1 MPKARFMGVTAW
13 QVRLGVGVTAGVGIA
28 YVDNRAFQGEVSP
41 IVIVA
46 MLLGAAT
53 TATSF
58 WGRRGWIAAAAT
70 WIVVPLVHLVKHVFG
85 LPDTLHPNT
94 YGSILML
101 AGFTFVVAALG
112 AGGGML
118 IHRSVSA
125 TGAASSGR
133 GNPGGS

>member
-1 MPKARFMGVTAW
+1 MGLTSW
-13 QVRLGVGVTAGVGIA
+13 QVRLGVGVAAGVGIA
-28 YVDNRAFQGEVSP
+28 YVDNETFQGEVSP

-46 MLLGAAT
+46 MLLGATT
-53 TATSF
+53 TAAIV
-58 WGRRGWIAAAAT
+58 WGRRSWITVAAT
-70 WIVVPLVHLVKHVFG
+70 WIAVPLVHLVKHVFG

-112 AGGGML
+112 AGAGML
-118 IHRSVSA
+118 VHRSVGG
-125 TGAASSGR
+125 TGAASSGP